1 MYRRFVR
8 KHNIKISPS
17 KARLDATDVK
27 FLGHSISPAG
37 LRPNAE
43 NVSAIIN
50 MPMPMDAKQVRAL
63 IGSIN
68 YFRIFLP
75 DLSKRIRP
83 INSLSGR
90 GLSLRSRPQWKKR
103 FEKSW
108 RSLRL
113 RRSWVSPTGTLSTT
127 AFSFRP
133 FHVYCDA
140 CIDGFGTALEQEQA
154 DGSIKPIAYISRVT
168 LDS

>member
-1 MYRRFVR
+1 
-8 KHNIKISPS
+8 
-17 KARLDATDVK
+17 
-27 FLGHSISPAG
+27 
-37 LRPNAE
+37 
-43 NVSAIIN
+43 
-50 MPMPMDAKQVRAL
+50 MPMDAKQVRAL

-154 DGSIKPIAYISRVT
+154 DGFMKPIAYISRAT
-168 LDS
+168 LDSERHWATLDLEAGSIVCGS